1 MVKLK
6 IRGKNI
12 YNFINKLIKN
22 NIRIIDLEKIKY
34 NEINIIVY
42 LNDISKINKIMT
54 IYDIDIIRIYGL
66 NNIKYKIKR
75 NNYFIKAIIL
85 SLILLYI
92 LSNIIFDIK
101 IIYNNTKINNIIKK
115 ELYNNGIKKYKFIKS
130 YDKKEEIKEKILDK
144 YKENIEWLEIERIGT
159 KYIVRLE
166 ERKINN
172 PKSNM
177 NYRDIIAKKN
187 GIIKYIECEQGEII
201 KEKETYVNKGDVIIS
216 GTIKNNDEI
225 KNIVSSK
232 GKVLAETWYIV
243 DLKYPY
249 NYKEEIKTKKYKDL
263 INIKFLNKDI
273 IKKYKNRFDE
283 DIIIL
288 KNNYI
293 PLVLVKQ
300 RQYKTKVINHKKD
313 NIEKDAI
320 KLASKKFKNITNIK
334 TLNKNYKKNYL
345 EIKLFFTVIE
355 DITDYRNL

>member
-130 YDKKEEIKEKILDK
+130 YDKKEKIKEKILDK

-232 GKVLAETWYIV
+232 GKV
-243 DLKYPY
+243 
-249 NYKEEIKTKKYKDL
+249 
-263 INIKFLNKDI
+263 
-273 IKKYKNRFDE
+273 
-283 DIIIL
+283 
-288 KNNYI
+288 
-293 PLVLVKQ
+293 
-300 RQYKTKVINHKKD
+300 
-313 NIEKDAI
+313 
-320 KLASKKFKNITNIK
+320 
-334 TLNKNYKKNYL
+334 
-345 EIKLFFTVIE
+345 
-355 DITDYRNL
+355 